1 MNEITVIN
9 ESTNYGKPGSKLWHV
24 LLISVDDGLFP
35 SDLSTFWNKLSEAY
49 GMVLSDNLFLP
60 SISTVHPHITYV
72 GDLNQNSPHGRR
84 RRSGGSSSSSLLR
97 ASTAVTTSTC

>member
-1 MNEITVIN
+1 MRYDEGLNEITVIN

-24 LLISVDDGLFP
+24 LISVDDGLFP

-60 SISTVHPHITYV
+60 SISTVRPHIT
-72 GDLNQNSPHGRR
+72 
-84 RRSGGSSSSSLLR
+84 
-97 ASTAVTTSTC
+97 